1 MRRRKCW
8 WWCYGRKLEGTIL
21 KNKTKQKKNFGVSG
35 KPAKHNGKKTFCQKD
50 NTRLKE
56 EKKESKT

>member
-1 MRRRKCW
+1 
-8 WWCYGRKLEGTIL
+8 
-21 KNKTKQKKNFGVSG
+21 VSG

>member
-1 MRRRKCW
+1 
-8 WWCYGRKLEGTIL
+8 
-21 KNKTKQKKNFGVSG
+21 VSG

-56 EKKESKT
+56 EKKRVKNIKQGKNPER